1 MSKVKVLVVDDEIE
15 FATTLAERLNIRG
28 FQTTA
33 CFCTED
39 AIALIHAKDIPDVVL
54 LDLKM
59 PRMDGMEALEE
70 IKKYNPTI
78 EVIMLTGHGG
88 GIPLISAAKEKH
100 CPFDCVMKPADIN
113 ELTTKIKQAM
123 AKRQN
128 AIKEG
133 KGHDNAEG

>member
-1 MSKVKVLVVDDEIE
+1 MSKVKVLVVDDEID

-28 FQTTA
+28 FESTA

-39 AIALIHAKDIPDVVL
+39 AMALIHAKDIPDVVL

-59 PRMDGMEALEE
+59 PRMDGMETLEE

-88 GIPLISAAKEKH
+88 GISLIGAEREKH
-100 CPFDCVMKPADIN
+100 SPFDCIIKPADIN
-113 ELTTKIKQAM
+113 ELTTKINQAM
-123 AKRQN
+123 AKRQT
-128 AIKEG
+128 ALKKGEG
-133 KGHDNAEG
+133 E

>member
-1 MSKVKVLVVDDEIE
+1 MSKVKVLVVDDEVD
-15 FATTLAERLNIRG
+15 FANTLAERLNIRG
-28 FQTTA
+28 FQATC

-39 AIALIHAKDIPDVVL
+39 ALALIHAEEVFDVVL

-59 PRMDGMEALEE
+59 PHMDGMEALEE

-88 GIPLISAAKEKH
+88 GIPLIGAERKKYS
-100 CPFDCVMKPADIN
+100 PFDCVMKPADIN

-123 AKRQN
+123 EKRQN
-128 AIKEG
+128 VINRGE
-133 KGHDNAEG
+133 EE

>member
-1 MSKVKVLVVDDEIE
+1 MTKVKVLVVDDEIE

-28 FQTTA
+28 FETTA

-39 AIALIHAKDIPDVVL
+39 AMALIHAKEIPDVVL

-59 PRMDGMEALEE
+59 PHMDGMEALAE

-88 GIPLISAAKEKH
+88 GIPLIGAAREKH
-100 CPFDCVMKPADIN
+100 SPFDCIIKPADIN
-113 ELTTKIKQAM
+113 ELTSKINQAN
-123 AKRQN
+123 AKRQIALN
-128 AIKEG
+128 RGEG
-133 KGHDNAEG
+133 E